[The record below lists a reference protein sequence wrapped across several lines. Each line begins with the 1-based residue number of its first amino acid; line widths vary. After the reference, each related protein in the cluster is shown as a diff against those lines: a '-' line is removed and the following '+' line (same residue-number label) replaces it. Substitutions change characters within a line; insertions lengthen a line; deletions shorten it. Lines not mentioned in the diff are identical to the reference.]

1 MYKWHTG
8 KVGLRTLRWDPGPL
22 DGTLKW
28 DPKVRARRTVFIH
41 ENKLQ
46 IYFVNS
52 TFVNRAILNISKR
65 KGK

>member
-28 DPKVRARRTVFIH
+28 DPRV
-41 ENKLQ
+41 
-46 IYFVNS
+46 
-52 TFVNRAILNISKR
+52 
-65 KGK
+65 GP